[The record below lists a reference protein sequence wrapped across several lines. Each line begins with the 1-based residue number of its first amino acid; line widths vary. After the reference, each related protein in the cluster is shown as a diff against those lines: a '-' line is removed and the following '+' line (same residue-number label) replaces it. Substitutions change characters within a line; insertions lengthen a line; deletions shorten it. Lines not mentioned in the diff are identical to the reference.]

1 MKLKYTILTL
11 LSVLLALGM
20 AGCLPG
26 TDADKP
32 SSSEPSSQEAQLPEP
47 PAEFPV
53 EVGGTV
59 VASRPGKV
67 VSLSPAITEK
77 IFDLGLTNRLAGVSN
92 FCADFIPDAAG
103 SEKCGTA
110 QQPDLDVI
118 LGLGAHLVVSEI
130 PLPEED
136 QEALRDKEID
146 VVVIPHA
153 QSLEE
158 LWDAYIALCRMFEGE
173 HAGQQMGDEF
183 VAAVSG

>member
-1 MKLKYTILTL
+1 MKLKYAILTL
-11 LSVLLALGM
+11 LCVLLALGM

-26 TDADKP
+26 SDKDKP
-32 SSSEPSSQEAQLPEP
+32 SSSSEPVSQEEQLPEL

-77 IFDLGLTNRLAGVSN
+77 IFDLGLTDRLAGVSD

-110 QQPDLDVI
+110 QQPELEVI

-136 QEALRDKEID
+136 QAALRD
-146 VVVIPHA
+146 
-153 QSLEE
+153 
-158 LWDAYIALCRMFEGE
+158 
-173 HAGQQMGDEF
+173 
-183 VAAVSG
+183 